1 MKIENNKLMS
11 NILSLMIILF
21 IWELTAIVFKNP
33 IFPPISKIILNLI
46 ISIDKQMGLHI
57 IYSLK
62 RIVLGIL
69 AAFTLGLPIGILTG
83 YFKPL
88 DKRLTPFI
96 YIGYPIPK
104 MTLLPIVMLIFGLN
118 DLNKIVMI
126 FLITVFP
133 VIVNIRDEVKKIPQ
147 EIYYPVHSIGATNFQ
162 ILKEIVLP
170 GIVPTILT
178 TMKIGIG
185 TAISVLFFTESFG
198 TTYGMGYFI
207 MDSYMRIKYVDMY
220 SGIVVLSFIGLF
232 LFIVID
238 LVEKR
243 MCRWK

>member
-21 IWELTAIVFKNP
+21 IWELTAIVFGNP
-33 IFPPISKIILNLI
+33 IFPPISKIILNLAI
-46 ISIDKQMGLHI
+46 NTDKQMSLHI

-69 AAFTLGLPIGILTG
+69 AAFTLGLPIGILIG
-83 YFKPL
+83 YFKSL

-147 EIYYPVHSIGATNFQ
+147 EIYYPVYSIGATNFQ

-238 LVEKR
+238 LIEKK